1 MFSEGCCDSSG
12 VCQKASPLS
21 YLSNLSS
28 LSNLSPPQPSSRPH
42 TPNNAPP
49 NFTFQFSP
57 FNFQLKPLP
66 SIPQQILITV
76 NSDNFSVVVN
86 VDIDGFALGICEA
99 AISDSRPSTTVNIL
113 CSGIPCFH
121 NVCIGELLSLP

>member
-1 MFSEGCCDSSG
+1 MSSMS
-12 VCQKASPLS
+12 VKAADGW
-21 YLSNLSS
+21 
-28 LSNLSPPQPSSRPH
+28 RRMVR
-42 TPNNAPP
+42 
-49 NFTFQFSP
+49 F
-57 FNFQLKPLP
+57 PLP
-66 SIPQQILITV
+66 SIPQQILFTV

-121 NVCIGELLSLP
+121 NVCIGELLSLQ